1 MKLEHEGY
9 ENDNMATHNNE
20 DMIELTA
27 NEIVNDGSDTNLGA
41 TDGSFIRKEEESSQ
55 ETTPNF
61 IMQGQ
66 ERREEERPNFIMQGE
81 ERREEE
87 RPNFVMQGEER
98 REEERPNFVM
108 QGQEK
113 REEEERPNFVM
124 QGQETNRET
133 GYNSYQS
140 QDGFVRQEPQG
151 HTYREQDNIRKPAT
165 YRFSNEDRA
174 FSQQNQQYSYQN
186 NSNGA
191 YFEEQQSNGGNSMPP
206 KRKKNN
212 TSFGKQVGKLV
223 ASAAIF
229 GVVAG
234 LCFQGVQYGTS
245 ALFPQKQASVQLPTT
260 SIANGTSVSTKGS
273 VSQVANSSMPAIV
286 AITST
291 VESIQNGFF
300 GQQYRTE
307 GTGSGSGI
315 IISKD
320 KNYLYIA
327 TNHHVVD
334 GAKKVQVTFYHD
346 PNKDGSGEIVDATI
360 VGNDP
365 DSDLAVVKV
374 ELKNMQ
380 QDTLNEI
387 KVAALGTS
395 KDIEIGQQVVAIGN
409 ALGYGQS
416 VTGGYISALNRQVQ
430 LEDKTMTL
438 MQTDAAINPGN
449 SGGALINMNG
459 EVIGIN
465 SAKYS
470 ESGVEGMG
478 YAIPMD
484 TARPILE
491 DIMNESSVPED
502 QQAYLGITGATISDE
517 YRQYMGNHNIP
528 SGVYV
533 ATVTSGSPAEQGGL
547 YANDIITKLNDREVS
562 TMEGLQ
568 SILARKKAGDEVTL
582 TVKRQNQNGDFD
594 EKTLTVRL
602 GKKTEAIKAQ
612 QEQQTQQEQQQRE
625 YYQRG
630 NSRNSFGEDEFWSF
644 FN

>member
-9 ENDNMATHNNE
+9 GNETQENE
-20 DMIELTA
+20 DIIELT
-27 NEIVNDGSDTNLGA
+27 
-41 TDGSFIRKEEESSQ
+41 TDGITNEGSREISNSNMTLKEENHQ
-55 ETTPNF
+55 EIT
-61 IMQGQ
+61 
-66 ERREEERPNFIMQGE
+66 
-81 ERREEE
+81 
-87 RPNFVMQGEER
+87 
-98 REEERPNFVM
+98 PNFVM
-108 QGQEK
+108 QGQEDR
-113 REEEERPNFVM
+113 REEPNFVM
-124 QGQETNRET
+124 QGQDNKQEEVRPNFIMQGQGVDKENREGHFNDT
-133 GYNSYQS
+133 NLQG
-140 QDGFVRQEPQG
+140 GFVRQEQKG
-151 HTYREQDNIRKPAT
+151 NAYQEQENVRKAAT
-165 YRFSNEDRA
+165 YH
-174 FSQQNQQYSYQN
+174 FSQNSSNDPNQNQQYSYQN
-186 NSNGA
+186 RDDRYYIG
-191 YFEEQQSNGGNSMPP
+191 EQPSNGGNSMPP
-206 KRKKNN
+206 KRKGKNS
-212 TSFGKQVGKLV
+212 SFGKQVGKLV

-245 ALFPQKQASVQLPTT
+245 ALFPQKQESVQLPTT

-273 VSQVANSSMPAIV
+273 VTQVANSTMPAIV

-334 GAKKVQVTFYHD
+334 GATKVQVTFYHD
-346 PNKDGSGEIVDATI
+346 PKKDGSGEIVDAAI

-387 KVAALGTS
+387 KVASLGTS
-395 KDIEIGQQVVAIGN
+395 SNIEIGQQVVAIGN

-491 DIMNESSVPED
+491 DIMNESSVPENK
-502 QQAYLGITGATISDE
+502 QAYLGITGATISDE
-517 YRQYMGNHNIP
+517 YRQYMGNNNIP

-547 YANDIITKLNDREVS
+547 YANDIIVKFNDREIS

-568 SILARKKAGDEVTL
+568 SILARKQAGDEVTL
-582 TVKRQNQNGDFD
+582 TVKRQNQNGAFD
-594 EKTLTVRL
+594 EKTLTIRL
-602 GKKTEAIKAQ
+602 GKKTEAVKTQ
-612 QEQQTQQEQQQRE
+612 QEQQTKQEQQQNN
-625 YYQRG
+625 YYRGG

>member
-1 MKLEHEGY
+1 MRF
-9 ENDNMATHNNE
+9 ENEEYGNE
-20 DMIELTA
+20 YNRTDSEETQDLIELKA
-27 NEIVNDGSDTNLGA
+27 SEIEESQKEIEEKTS
-41 TDGSFIRKEEESSQ
+41 SFAISGEEEMKSNFILP
-55 ETTPNF
+55 EKLDIGVTEEEVKPNF
-61 IMQGQ
+61 ILPEKSDAVMLD
-66 ERREEERPNFIMQGE
+66 EEEVKPYFVTPDKKEEVKDNLRIQGE
-81 ERREEE
+81 EI
-87 RPNFVMQGEER
+87 
-98 REEERPNFVM
+98 
-108 QGQEK
+108 K
-113 REEEERPNFVM
+113 
-124 QGQETNRET
+124 
-133 GYNSYQS
+133 
-140 QDGFVRQEPQG
+140 
-151 HTYREQDNIRKPAT
+151 QDNITNTCSHSEVKNGFQKDILEQNNMGSETSYVRRPAT
-165 YRFSNEDRA
+165 YRFSKQDGDY
-174 FSQQNQQYSYQN
+174 SQQNQKYTQ
-186 NSNGA
+186 G
-191 YFEEQQSNGGNSMPP
+191 QQSNGGNSMPP
-206 KRKKNN
+206 KRKDKNL
-212 TSFGKQVGKLV
+212 SFGKQVGKLV
-223 ASAAIF
+223 VSAAVF

-245 ALFPQKQASVQLPTT
+245 ALFPQKQESIQLPTT

-320 KNYLYIA
+320 AKALYIA

-334 GAKKVQVTFYHD
+334 GATKVQVTFYHD

-374 ELKNMQ
+374 ELDKIQ

-387 KVAALGTS
+387 KVASLGTS
-395 KDIEIGQQVVAIGN
+395 SDIEIGQQVVAIGN

-416 VTGGYISALNRQVQ
+416 VTSGYISALNRQVQ

-502 QQAYLGITGATISDE
+502 KQAYLGITGATISDE
-517 YRQYMGNHNIP
+517 YRQYMGNNSIP

-568 SILARKKAGDEVTL
+568 SILARKQAGDEVTI
-582 TVKRQNQNGDFD
+582 TVKRQNQNGEFD

-612 QEQQTQQEQQQRE
+612 QSQQIQQEQQSQQRE
-625 YYQRG
+625 YYRGG
-630 NSRNSFGEDEFWSF
+630 NSRSSSGEDEFWSF